1 MSKLFYFL
9 ILLLALVFNSEYAA
23 AYQKETL
30 VSNIKELQAAIDN
43 SQPGSVIVM
52 KNGRWENLQLEFKGE
67 GTVDKPIVLKAE
79 KAGEVFI
86 TGTSYLKLG
95 GNYLIVDG
103 LYFKDGYTPKNSVI
117 QFKISDD
124 LIANNSKVINCVIEN
139 FTQPDRDAD
148 DHWVE
153 FWGRNNTLKQ
163 CYIAG
168 KSNTGPTIRVFL
180 KGNEHI
186 KNRHQIVN
194 NHFGPR
200 PRKGGPHGETLQIGD
215 SYTSMTPSYTNVSNN
230 LFDRCNGE
238 VEIISSKS
246 NFNTF
251 SNNVFFESEGSLV
264 LRHGNYATID
274 ANVFIGNDN
283 SENIGGI
290 RVINTGH
297 WITNNYFY
305 KLKGE
310 EFRAPLAVMN
320 GIPKSPLNRYNQVT
334 DVVVA
339 YNTWMYCGTP
349 WNFGVGSNIDQREV
363 LPASEIRSAR
373 AERMLLANN
382 LIYSEEQIPILKLY
396 DSIDGVK
403 FENNYFNENIKNTLK
418 TSGIDLA
425 TITIEKKGDY
435 FYTPKEKFD
444 DVYKG
449 FDFEII
455 QTDLFGN
462 SRENLKQA
470 GAVINSAETD
480 VPLVD
485 YSQYGADWFKPV
497 KGNKNLK
504 PISISN
510 AKDLI
515 QAIKDA
521 ESGSLFLLE
530 KGDYTC
536 TESLDIDKKLT
547 FKAKKAGSLVRLN
560 FNSGENP
567 AFRMHPNGNLILDG
581 LSITGTYKQ
590 DAIRTL
596 DTNMSSAY
604 NVLIKNSKLENFK
617 SILKT
622 SKSSFA
628 DTIQIHNSSFLNFE
642 NGIQIAQEKDDTG
655 EYNAEFVIIED
666 SNFENISESV
676 IDYYRGGYD
685 ESTIGGNL
693 IFTKNT
699 IKQSGK
705 SDEAKLLIKNRGIV
719 HVTISKNVFKNNS
732 VEFIAILWG
741 EKGQKPVDNTVIN
754 SGDFKIVENLEQK
767 LMY

>member
-1 MSKLFYFL
+1 MSKLFYYL

-23 AYQKETL
+23 AYQEERL

-67 GTVDKPIVLKAE
+67 GTGDKPIVLKAE

-251 SNNVFFESEGSLV
+251 SNNIFFESEGSLV

-349 WNFGVGSNIDQREV
+349 WNFGVGSN
-363 LPASEIRSAR
+363 
-373 AERMLLANN
+373 
-382 LIYSEEQIPILKLY
+382 
-396 DSIDGVK
+396 
-403 FENNYFNENIKNTLK
+403 
-418 TSGIDLA
+418 
-425 TITIEKKGDY
+425 
-435 FYTPKEKFD
+435 
-444 DVYKG
+444 
-449 FDFEII
+449 
-455 QTDLFGN
+455 
-462 SRENLKQA
+462 
-470 GAVINSAETD
+470 
-480 VPLVD
+480 
-485 YSQYGADWFKPV
+485 
-497 KGNKNLK
+497 
-504 PISISN
+504 
-510 AKDLI
+510 
-515 QAIKDA
+515 
-521 ESGSLFLLE
+521 
-530 KGDYTC
+530 
-536 TESLDIDKKLT
+536 
-547 FKAKKAGSLVRLN
+547 
-560 FNSGENP
+560 
-567 AFRMHPNGNLILDG
+567 
-581 LSITGTYKQ
+581 
-590 DAIRTL
+590 
-596 DTNMSSAY
+596 
-604 NVLIKNSKLENFK
+604 
-617 SILKT
+617 
-622 SKSSFA
+622 
-628 DTIQIHNSSFLNFE
+628 
-642 NGIQIAQEKDDTG
+642 
-655 EYNAEFVIIED
+655 
-666 SNFENISESV
+666 
-676 IDYYRGGYD
+676 
-685 ESTIGGNL
+685 
-693 IFTKNT
+693 
-699 IKQSGK
+699 
-705 SDEAKLLIKNRGIV
+705 
-719 HVTISKNVFKNNS
+719 
-732 VEFIAILWG
+732 
-741 EKGQKPVDNTVIN
+741 
-754 SGDFKIVENLEQK
+754 
-767 LMY
+767 